1 MFTRHPIRVLSL
13 SLSLTRA
20 LSRVGSKGLLTSFML
35 TTLHA
40 PIPMTSSQATDALGR
55 GVTNLTQKLEGDDGD
70 YIVAEF
76 DDFVARAVK
85 NGR

>member
-1 MFTRHPIRVLSL
+1 
-13 SLSLTRA
+13 
-20 LSRVGSKGLLTSFML
+20 ML